1 MPKKGEDVE
10 GEPVELELDE
20 QLRRSASTE
29 QSSFL
34 WLVRRHR
41 MKASNNLLG
50 MQKRPYCQS
59 PSQAITDKMSC
70 THIDEYLANL
80 KPPTNGQQV
89 HK

>member
-29 QSSFL
+29 QS
-34 WLVRRHR
+34 
-41 MKASNNLLG
+41 G
-50 MQKRPYCQS
+50 S
-59 PSQAITDKMSC
+59 PWVPTSYKTIKQPSRNTTTSSYMVIRSSEAITDKMSC